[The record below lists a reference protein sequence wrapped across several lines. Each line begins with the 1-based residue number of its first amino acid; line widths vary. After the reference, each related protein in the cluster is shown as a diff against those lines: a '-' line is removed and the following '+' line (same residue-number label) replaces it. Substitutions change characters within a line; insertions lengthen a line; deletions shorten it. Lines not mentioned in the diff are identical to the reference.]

1 MAMVLAS
8 LSAEIALIPI
18 VAFVFQRVT
27 LAGLA
32 VNLAA
37 IPSMAVVQ
45 IAAMITA
52 AADVIGLGAIANAA
66 GWSTH
71 LGVRGLVESA
81 RLVDLAPWLTWRVP
95 SPAVAV
101 IIAYYVCLVAA
112 WMLKKRVGP
121 AVAAAALLIWI
132 VAAPP
137 TLARGVR

>member
-8 LSAEIALIPI
+8 VSAEIALIPI

-52 AADVIGLGAIANAA
+52 AADAIGLE
-66 GWSTH
+66 
-71 LGVRGLVESA
+71 RDCECR
-81 RLVDLAPWLTWRVP
+81 RLVDACGREGTRGKRAPRRLWR
-95 SPAVAV
+95 
-101 IIAYYVCLVAA
+101 
-112 WMLKKRVGP
+112 
-121 AVAAAALLIWI
+121 
-132 VAAPP
+132 
-137 TLARGVR
+137 RG